1 MGLVHLRVGLGGVY
15 LGLKLYLLSNYPHQV
30 VREYSKVGAVQ
41 AISRPSDKAHSPLS
55 LRLSCNIGVIRSVS
69 ALWPRSRHGILSL
82 SWTLGLDQLLAL
94 GGRSLDLDVKGQTC
108 QQTTPHCQS
117 VVEMVAG
124 KGVGVEEERFSGEL
138 GVVLSSESSPVR
150 RPAPEQTAM
159 PLVHDP
165 RS

>member
-30 VREYSKVGAVQ
+30 AREYSKVGAVE
-41 AISRPSDKAHSPLS
+41 AISRPFDQARSPLFS
-55 LRLSCNIGVIRSVS
+55 RSSNISVIRSVS
-69 ALWPRSRHGILSL
+69 AFWPRSRHGILSL
-82 SWTLGLDQLLAL
+82 GWTLGLDQLVAL

-159 PLVHDP
+159 PLVRDP